1 MTAMNTPTPIL
12 LDCDPGIDDAL
23 ALLLAAGAPELD
35 LAGVTTVAGNRTVEM
50 TADNACRVLDLA
62 GRHDV
67 PVHAG
72 CSHALTMPRARTNT
86 VHGEDGLGGVE
97 LPRSRTPTAQH
108 AVDVIEQALLREP
121 AGSLTLVAIGPLTNL
136 ALAEI
141 KRPGLLQRAKRVLV
155 MGGAAF
161 CDGNITP
168 AAEFNFHADALAA
181 QTVLGSGAPV
191 LLFGLDVTRQ
201 AAMPA
206 DWVDS
211 LGALGNRCGPVA
223 RDLIRGFRRDR
234 PLLHDACPVAWLL
247 APELFASERCRVEV
261 DWRPGLTEGHLSA
274 KRIAL
279 ARDDFGTPVDVFTS
293 VDADA
298 LRALLRQR
306 LARLP

>member
-1 MTAMNTPTPIL
+1 MTTCLI
-12 LDCDPGIDDAL
+12 DCDPGIDDAL
-23 ALLLAAGAPELD
+23 ALLLAAAGDDLD
-35 LAGVTTVAGNRTVEM
+35 IQGVTTVAGNRSVEV

-62 GRHDV
+62 GLQHV

-72 CSHALTMPRARTNT
+72 CSRPLAASQARTNL
-86 VHGEDGLGGVE
+86 VHGDDGLGGLA
-97 LPRSRTPTAQH
+97 LPRSRSATAQH
-108 AVDVIEQALLREP
+108 AVDVIEQALWAEP
-121 AGSLTLVAIGPLTNL
+121 AGQLTLVALGPLTNL

-141 KRPGLLQRAKRVLV
+141 KRPGLLQRARRVVV

-168 AAEFNFHADALAA
+168 SAEFNFHADPLAA
-181 QTVLGSGAPV
+181 QTVLASGAQV

-201 AAMPA
+201 AVMPA

-211 LGALGNRCGPVA
+211 LGDLGNRCGLAA
-223 RDLIRGFRRDR
+223 RDLIRGFRRER
-234 PLLHDACPVAWLL
+234 PLLHDACPVAWLI
-247 APELFASERCRVEV
+247 APELFTFERCRAQV

-279 ARDDFGTPVDVFTS
+279 AREDAGMPIDVFTA
-293 VDADA
+293 VDADG